1 MPLALDHRQ
10 PSPALGFLASGVS
23 CVRLDFGLLLRGW
36 DAWQLPLLPTAR
48 RAPCRRGVDSI
59 AVASETV
66 CGPVELSSRPRSAP
80 IFLALL
86 EPPQRS
92 LSHRGNSSRAN
103 HGGKMTQRLGDSC
116 GFLLAPRHQHRTPGL
131 GFAASGGLRLRW
143 GFGLLQRGS
152 GTHGSFLCCPPR
164 VEHLAVV
171 V

>member
-1 MPLALDHRQ
+1 MTQRLGDSCGFLLAPRHQHRT
-10 PSPALGFLASGVS
+10 PGLGFAASGGL
-23 CVRLDFGLLLRGW
+23 RLRWGFGLLQRGR

-103 HGGKMTQRLGDSC
+103 HGGKMTQRLALVLRVPCRLHLIIGS
-116 GFLLAPRHQHRTPGL
+116 P
-131 GFAASGGLRLRW
+131 LRL
-143 GFGLLQRGS
+143 
-152 GTHGSFLCCPPR
+152 
-164 VEHLAVV
+164 
-171 V
+171 